1 MEQFEEMY
9 DICPFCGYEVGTP
22 AEDAIHLNPGTMLH
36 DRYIMGRVLGY
47 GGFGVTYIGWD
58 GKLEQKVAI
67 KEYLPSEFSTRMPG
81 QTCVTIFNGDKS
93 EQFAAGLDKF
103 VDEGNRLAK
112 FMNEQGIVKIYDS
125 FQENDTAYIVMEYL
139 EGETLAQRL
148 EREGT
153 IPEDE
158 AVGMLMPIMESLK
171 AVHEEGIIHRD
182 ISPDNIFLKSDG
194 TVKLIDFGASRY
206 ATTTYSRSLTVIV
219 KPGYSPEEQYRSS
232 GDQGPHTDVYSLAAT
247 LYKMITGKRPPDA
260 MDRRKKIESKNV
272 DLLLEP
278 TRINKSIS
286 VNRENA
292 ILNALNI
299 RIEDRTPDIET
310 FMQEINADP
319 PAKRRAGHIKK
330 IDVLSWPLWLKIL
343 IPSLLAVVITMGTLL
358 ATGVIKFSSLFNS
371 TLNTPDGYLQM
382 PDLYGTK
389 YDGLEKELSKYEYK
403 NVKAYKGINY
413 TIIESIESEYAET
426 GTVVY
431 QDIPAGSFITKSDK
445 VGLKVN
451 RGTGVLEAVN
461 GVSTVPFVVGSS
473 QEEAIEMLT
482 KAGLKYAVKEAY
494 NDNVDAGL
502 VSEQSIEFGK
512 EVAEG
517 TEITITVS
525 KGPEA
530 FDVPNVVGM
539 DYEEAEALLYNKGLI
554 PVRKDKETSQYPEN
568 QVIAQSPSGEKVKNG
583 DSVELTVATSE
594 PAVSV
599 TDVSGMTAAQAKS
612 ALEKQGLKVVT
623 ANSYSDTVEK
633 GKVISQT
640 PAAGS
645 SAAAGSTVTLI
656 ISDGPEEITV
666 PNVKGKTQATAQST
680 LEGEGFN
687 TTVTTQFDEKVE
699 QGKVISQS
707 PASGTKAKRGDT
719 VNIVVSLGSSKGGE
733 NGKETGEQE
742 KAVTVPDVTGKSESA
757 AKSALQGQGLTV
769 KTTEEY
775 NDTVASGN
783 VVSQTPGGGSS
794 ARKGD
799 TVTLVISK
807 GKEPVSVSDVVGKSE
822 STAKSALEKQGF
834 TVKTT
839 EEYSDTVA
847 SGNVISQEPKSGSTG
862 YKGDT
867 ITLVVSK
874 GKEPITI
881 ADVVGKTEAEAKSTL
896 EKQKFTVKS
905 SSVYSDTVAQGK
917 VISQSPKAGS
927 TGYKDD
933 TISITVSKGKQ
944 PVNVTFNA
952 NGGSVETSSKTVY
965 HSDTYGT
972 LPTPSKDGY
981 DFDGWFTSS
990 SGGTPITSSTKV
1002 TATSNQTLYAH
1013 WSAME
1018 ITVTFNANGG
1028 SVSQSSKKVT
1038 FDSTYSTLP
1047 TPTRTG
1053 YTFEGWF
1060 TDSTGGSQISSSTEV
1075 TVTSSSQTLYA
1086 HWSAIPIKVTFN
1098 ANGGSVSQSS
1108 ATVYYGNTYG
1118 SLPIPTRD
1126 YYSFNGWFTSSSGG
1140 NKVTSSTV
1148 VSSTSNHTLF
1158 AQWTE
1163 NSVSGWVL
1171 ESEVPSGTKIVDTKT
1186 QYRYK
1191 DKQTT
1196 TAASSP
1202 GSGWSQNGV
1211 NNTNY
1216 GNWGS
1221 NQTTTTKP
1229 TESDTLKIVS
1239 QTTTYNYYHYCS
1251 KYNNKWNV
1259 DSVWVNSSS
1268 KRHTYSTTKSLPSY
1282 TINADQ
1288 GGRRT
1293 EAYGYQNCTNQ
1304 HACEYNFYTW
1314 WLESTVTTYTY
1325 QTRTKTIIYNWYK
1338 WTDWSSWSDSAVS
1351 SSSTREVQTR
1361 KLCRYRA
1368 K

>member
-1 MEQFEEMY
+1 MSQRCLGCMEQFEEMY

-530 FDVPNVVGM
+530 FDVPSVVGM

-839 EEYSDTVA
+839 EEYSDTTA

-927 TGYKDD
+927 TGYKGD

-944 PVNVTFNA
+944 PVNLTFNA
-952 NGGSVETSSKTVY
+952 NGGSIERDYGDKLSWIVY
-965 HSDTYGT
+965 HSDIYGN
-972 LPTPSKDGY
+972 LPTPTRTGY
-981 DFDGWFTSS
+981 DFDGWFTAS
-990 SGGTPITSSTKV
+990 SGGSQITYSTKV
-1002 TATSNQTLYAH
+1002 TATSDQTLYAH

-1038 FDSTYSTLP
+1038 FDSTYGTLP
-1047 TPTRTG
+1047 TPTRTS
-1053 YTFEGWF
+1053 YDFDGWF
-1060 TDSTGGSQISSSTEV
+1060 TSSSGGTQI
-1075 TVTSSSQTLYA
+1075 TSSTKVTTDSDQTLYA
-1086 HWSAIPIKVTFN
+1086 RWSAKEITVTFN

-1108 ATVYYGNTYG
+1108 KKVAFDSTYG
-1118 SLPIPTRD
+1118 TLPTPTRSG
-1126 YYSFNGWFTSSSGG
+1126 YTFNGWFTASSGG
-1140 NKVTSSTV
+1140 SQVSSSTKVTA
-1148 VSSTSNHTLF
+1148 TSNHTLY
-1158 AQWTE
+1158 AQWTIITYTISYNNNGGTGRANPSQTKTYGQNITIQYTYE
-1163 NSVSGWVL
+1163 PQKDGYRFRGWSTNPNATSYQYWAGDTYSANASATLYAVWEKRYYNLSSYSGSVTVPKNKVTVNLANADPCSYAESQNYTGYKVPVPNVTTSSNNGDLWGCAPMWEVVSGNAVVMYNNGDSYL
-1171 ESEVPSGTKIVDTKT
+1171 VVKDSGTYKLR
-1186 QYRYK
+1186 YRFV
-1191 DKQTT
+1191 
-1196 TAASSP
+1196 
-1202 GSGWSQNGV
+1202 GGR
-1211 NNTNY
+1211 
-1216 GNWGS
+1216 
-1221 NQTTTTKP
+1221 
-1229 TESDTLKIVS
+1229 SDVYTYYITLK
-1239 QTTTYNYYHYCS
+1239 
-1251 KYNNKWNV
+1251 
-1259 DSVWVNSSS
+1259 
-1268 KRHTYSTTKSLPSY
+1268 
-1282 TINADQ
+1282 
-1288 GGRRT
+1288 
-1293 EAYGYQNCTNQ
+1293 
-1304 HACEYNFYTW
+1304 
-1314 WLESTVTTYTY
+1314 
-1325 QTRTKTIIYNWYK
+1325 
-1338 WTDWSSWSDSAVS
+1338 
-1351 SSSTREVQTR
+1351 
-1361 KLCRYRA
+1361 
-1368 K
+1368 

>member
-1 MEQFEEMY
+1 MSQRCLGCMEQFEEMY

-158 AVGMLMPIMESLK
+158 AVEMLMPIMESLK

-539 DYEEAEALLYNKGLI
+539 GYEEAEALLYNKGLI

-594 PAVSV
+594 PAISV

-839 EEYSDTVA
+839 EEYSDMVA

-944 PVNVTFNA
+944 PVYVTFNA
-952 NGGSVETSSKTVY
+952 NGGSVETSSKIVY
-965 HSDTYGT
+965 HSDTYST

-981 DFDGWFTSS
+981 DFGGWFTASN
-990 SGGTPITSSTKV
+990 GGSQVFSSTKV
-1002 TATSNQTLYAH
+1002 TATSNHTLYAQWSAMEITVTFNANGGSVSTGSKKVTFDSTYGTLPTPTRTGYDFDGWFTASSGGSQVSSSTKVTTDSDQTLYAR
-1013 WSAME
+1013 WSAKE

-1028 SVSQSSKKVT
+1028 SVSQSSKKVA
-1038 FDSTYSTLP
+1038 FDSTYGTLP
-1047 TPTRTG
+1047 TPTRSG
-1053 YTFEGWF
+1053 YT
-1060 TDSTGGSQISSSTEV
+1060 
-1075 TVTSSSQTLYA
+1075 
-1086 HWSAIPIKVTFN
+1086 
-1098 ANGGSVSQSS
+1098 
-1108 ATVYYGNTYG
+1108 
-1118 SLPIPTRD
+1118 
-1126 YYSFNGWFTSSSGG
+1126 FNGWFTASSGG
-1140 NKVTSSTV
+1140 SQVSSSTKVTA
-1148 VSSTSNHTLF
+1148 TSNHTLY
-1158 AQWTE
+1158 AQWSEIFYTYDIKYI
-1163 NSVSGWVL
+1163 SVN
-1171 ESEVPSGTKIVDTKT
+1171 GTDLGSDKITKAAGSTNKVTPPTKT
-1186 QYRYK
+1186 GYDTPSSQNITWDSKSKTITFRYSP
-1191 DKQTT
+1191 
-1196 TAASSP
+1196 SSVNP
-1202 GSGWSQNGV
+1202 GSSSYDLVDSSVGTWATAHINYTIIGRTSNTVTIRATCTMVKNKNIYTPYSYSFNCGSSDPQIVAFNEWNHLKDASKTVSVDVTISAGTGAG
-1211 NNTNY
+1211 NTNI
-1216 GNWGS
+1216 S
-1221 NQTTTTKP
+1221 SRIIP
-1229 TESDTLKIVS
+1229 R
-1239 QTTTYNYYHYCS
+1239 NYYGTAL
-1251 KYNNKWNV
+1251 
-1259 DSVWVNSSS
+1259 NSSW
-1268 KRHTYSTTKSLPSY
+1268 HTDRVYYP
-1282 TINADQ
+1282 
-1288 GGRRT
+1288 
-1293 EAYGYQNCTNQ
+1293 AY
-1304 HACEYNFYTW
+1304 
-1314 WLESTVTTYTY
+1314 
-1325 QTRTKTIIYNWYK
+1325 
-1338 WTDWSSWSDSAVS
+1338 
-1351 SSSTREVQTR
+1351 
-1361 KLCRYRA
+1361 
-1368 K
+1368 

>member
-1 MEQFEEMY
+1 MSQRCLGCMEQFEEMY

-881 ADVVGKTEAEAKSTL
+881 ADVVGKTEAEAKNTL
-896 EKQKFTVKS
+896 EKQTFKVTTTS
-905 SSVYSDTVAQGK
+905 EYSDTVK
-917 VISQSPKAGS
+917 KDYVISQNPKAGTTKYKGDTIALVIS
-927 TGYKDD
+927 KGKEPITIPNVVGKTQSQAMSNLRVQNLDSETTQAYSATVERGYVISQNPSAGWIVYKDD
-933 TISITVSKGKQ
+933 TVSLTISLGKQ
-944 PVNVTFNA
+944 PITVTFEA
-952 NGGSVETSSKTVY
+952 NGGTCSSSGKTVY

-972 LPTPSKDGY
+972 LPT
-981 DFDGWFTSS
+981 
-990 SGGTPITSSTKV
+990 
-1002 TATSNQTLYAH
+1002 ATRS
-1013 WSAME
+1013 
-1018 ITVTFNANGG
+1018 
-1028 SVSQSSKKVT
+1028 
-1038 FDSTYSTLP
+1038 
-1047 TPTRTG
+1047 G
-1053 YTFEGWF
+1053 YT
-1060 TDSTGGSQISSSTEV
+1060 
-1075 TVTSSSQTLYA
+1075 
-1086 HWSAIPIKVTFN
+1086 
-1098 ANGGSVSQSS
+1098 
-1108 ATVYYGNTYG
+1108 
-1118 SLPIPTRD
+1118 
-1126 YYSFNGWFTSSSGG
+1126 FNGWFTSSSGG
-1140 NKVTSSTV
+1140 TKITESTTVTVTS
-1148 VSSTSNHTLF
+1148 NQTLY
-1158 AQWTE
+1158 AQWT
-1163 NSVSGWVL
+1163 
-1171 ESEVPSGTKIVDTKT
+1171 KIEYTLSFS
-1186 QYRYK
+1186 
-1191 DKQTT
+1191 
-1196 TAASSP
+1196 ANG
-1202 GSGWSQNGV
+1202 GSGAPSAQKG
-1211 NNTNY
+1211 Y
-1216 GNWGS
+1216 GYITIS
-1221 NQTTTTKP
+1221 STKP
-1229 TESDTLKIVS
+1229 TRSDYMFLGWSESSSASSASYSAGGSINLTSNKTLYAVWGKRSVTLSRYSDTIRQDLF
-1239 QTTTYNYYHYCS
+1239 NG
-1251 KYNNKWNV
+1251 KYGADNV
-1259 DSVWVNSSS
+1259 TRFVNDN
-1268 KRHTYSTTKSLPSY
+1268 TIYLEYSLPSY
-1282 TINADQ
+1282 SCNNVSDLSGYTGWKVESKPGNATTKIQDGYLYVTQPGTYKLKYYANGYASSEYTLNLSFYFTPWANGWSFFIYADDSKGSYASINKYGQQIDVYSLTL
-1288 GGRRT
+1288 GPSTKNGNG
-1293 EAYGYQNCTNQ
+1293 ECYGYVYCADKNGSY
-1304 HACEYNFYTW
+1304 HYGYVYLFPPKY
-1314 WLESTVTTYTY
+1314 
-1325 QTRTKTIIYNWYK
+1325 
-1338 WTDWSSWSDSAVS
+1338 
-1351 SSSTREVQTR
+1351 
-1361 KLCRYRA
+1361 
-1368 K
+1368 

>member
-112 FMNEQGIVKIYDS
+112 FMSEQGIVKIYDS
-125 FQENDTAYIVMEYL
+125 FEENDTAYIVMEYL

-158 AVGMLMPIMESLK
+158 AVEMLMPIMESLK

-319 PAKRRAGHIKK
+319 PAKRRVGHIKK

-343 IPSLLAVVITMGTLL
+343 IPSMLAVVITMGTLL

-461 GVSTVPFVVGSS
+461 GISTVPFVVGST

-482 KAGLKYAVKEAY
+482 TAGLKYAVKEAY

-502 VSEQSIEFGK
+502 VSAQSIEFGK
-512 EVAEG
+512 EVKEG

-539 DYEEAEALLYNKGLI
+539 DYEEAEALLYNSGLI
-554 PVRKDKETSQYPEN
+554 PVRKDKETSQHPEN
-568 QVIAQSPSGEKVKNG
+568 QVIEQNPKGQKVKNG
-583 DSVELTVATSE
+583 DSIELIVATEE
-594 PAVSV
+594 PTITIADV
-599 TDVSGMTAAQAKS
+599 TGMTAAQAKS
-612 ALEKQGLKVVT
+612 TLEKQGFNVVT

-633 GKVISQT
+633 GKVISQN
-640 PAAGS
+640 PDKGS
-645 SAAAGSTVTLI
+645 SAAAGSTVTVI
-656 ISDGPEEITV
+656 VSDGPEEIKV
-666 PNVKGKTQATAQST
+666 PNVKGKDEAEAQST
-680 LEGEGFN
+680 LESAGFSV
-687 TTVTTQFDEKVE
+687 TKTTQFSENVD

-707 PASGTKAKRGDT
+707 PSSGTKGKRGDT
-719 VNIVVSLGSSKGGE
+719 VNIVVSLGSSKSE
-733 NGKETGEQE
+733 NGKGGDGDSSDATE
-742 KAVTVPDVTGKSESA
+742 KAISVPDVVGKSESA
-757 AKSALQGQGLTV
+757 ATSALKGQGLTV

-775 NDTVASGN
+775 NETVANGN
-783 VVSQTPGGGSS
+783 VVSQSPAAGSS

-799 TVTLVISK
+799 EVTIVISK
-807 GKEPVSVSDVVGKSE
+807 GKEPVTVSDVVGKSE
-822 STAKSALEKQGF
+822 STAKSTLEKQGF

-839 EEYSDTVA
+839 EEYHDTVA
-847 SGNVISQEPKSGSTG
+847 SGNVISQSPNSGSTG
-862 YKGDT
+862 YKGDE
-867 ITLVVSK
+867 ITLVISKGKEPISVADVVGKSESDAKNTLEKQTFKVTTTSEYSDTVANGKVISQNPKAGTTKYKGDTIALVISK

-881 ADVVGKTEAEAKSTL
+881 PNVVGKTQSQAMSNLRVQNLNSETTQS
-896 EKQKFTVKS
+896 
-905 SSVYSDTVAQGK
+905 YSDTVERGY
-917 VISQSPKAGS
+917 VISQNPSAGS
-927 TGYKDD
+927 IGYKDD
-933 TISITVSKGKQ
+933 TVSLTISLGKQ
-944 PVNVTFNA
+944 PITVTFEA
-952 NGGSVETSSKTVY
+952 NGGTCSSSSKTVY

-972 LPTPSKDGY
+972 LPTP
-981 DFDGWFTSS
+981 
-990 SGGTPITSSTKV
+990 
-1002 TATSNQTLYAH
+1002 
-1013 WSAME
+1013 
-1018 ITVTFNANGG
+1018 
-1028 SVSQSSKKVT
+1028 
-1038 FDSTYSTLP
+1038 
-1047 TPTRTG
+1047 TRSG
-1053 YTFEGWF
+1053 YT
-1060 TDSTGGSQISSSTEV
+1060 
-1075 TVTSSSQTLYA
+1075 
-1086 HWSAIPIKVTFN
+1086 
-1098 ANGGSVSQSS
+1098 
-1108 ATVYYGNTYG
+1108 
-1118 SLPIPTRD
+1118 
-1126 YYSFNGWFTSSSGG
+1126 FNGWFTSSSGG
-1140 NKVTSSTV
+1140 TKITESTTVTVTS
-1148 VSSTSNHTLF
+1148 NQTLY
-1158 AQWTE
+1158 AQWTKIE
-1163 NSVSGWVL
+1163 YTLSFNANGGNGA
-1171 ESEVPSGTKIVDTKT
+1171 PSAQKG
-1186 QYRYK
+1186 
-1191 DKQTT
+1191 
-1196 TAASSP
+1196 
-1202 GSGWSQNGV
+1202 
-1211 NNTNY
+1211 Y
-1216 GNWGS
+1216 GNITIS
-1221 NQTTTTKP
+1221 STKP
-1229 TESDTLKIVS
+1229 TRNDYMFLGWSESSSASSASYSAGGSINLTSNKTLYAVWGKRSVTLSRYSDKVTQDIYNGKAGAENVRRFEGDNTIYIRFPLPSVS
-1239 QTTTYNYYHYCS
+1239 
-1251 KYNNKWNV
+1251 YNNVSDLSGYTGWKVESKPSNATTEISNGYLYVTQPGTYKLRYYANGYASGEYTLELSLYFTPYDTWSFFKQPN
-1259 DSVWVNSSS
+1259 DTQGNYSSIPYS
-1268 KRHTYSTTKSLPSY
+1268 SGRHINIISLHHNCY
-1282 TINADQ
+1282 TSRF
-1288 GGRRT
+1288 GGYG
-1293 EAYGYQNCTNQ
+1293 ECYGYVN
-1304 HACEYNFYTW
+1304 YNG
-1314 WLESTVTTYTY
+1314 TYGY
-1325 QTRTKTIIYNWYK
+1325 VYLFKPAY
-1338 WTDWSSWSDSAVS
+1338 
-1351 SSSTREVQTR
+1351 
-1361 KLCRYRA
+1361 
-1368 K
+1368 

>member
-1 MEQFEEMY
+1 MSQRCLGCMEQFEEMY

-112 FMNEQGIVKIYDS
+112 FMSEQGIVKIYDS
-125 FQENDTAYIVMEYL
+125 FEENDTAYIVMEYL

-158 AVGMLMPIMESLK
+158 AVEMLMPIMESLK

-194 TVKLIDFGASRY
+194 SVKLIDFGASRY

-278 TRINKSIS
+278 TKIDKSIS

-292 ILNALNI
+292 ILNAMNI

-319 PAKRRAGHIKK
+319 PAKRRVGHIKK

-461 GVSTVPFVVGSS
+461 GISTVPFVVGST
-473 QEEAIEMLT
+473 QEEAIGMLT
-482 KAGLKYAVKEAY
+482 TAGLKYAVKEAY
-494 NDNVDAGL
+494 DDNVDAGL
-502 VSEQSIEFGK
+502 VSAQSIEFGK
-512 EVAEG
+512 EVKEG
-517 TEITITVS
+517 TEVEITVS

-539 DYEEAEALLYNKGLI
+539 DYEEAEALLYNRGLI
-554 PVRKDKETSQYPEN
+554 PVRKDKETAQYPEN
-568 QVIAQSPSGEKVKNG
+568 QVIEQTPNGEKVKNG
-583 DSVELTVATSE
+583 DSVELTVATKE
-594 PAVSV
+594 PAVTVADV
-599 TDVSGMTAAQAKS
+599 TGMTASQAKS
-612 ALEKQGLKVVT
+612 TLEKQGFKVVT
-623 ANSYSDTVEK
+623 ANAYSDTVEK
-633 GKVISQT
+633 GKVISQN
-640 PAAGS
+640 PDKGS
-645 SAAAGSTVTLI
+645 SAAAGSTVTVI
-656 ISDGPEEITV
+656 VSDGPEQISV
-666 PNVKGKTQATAQST
+666 PNVKGKNEGDAQSI
-680 LEGEGFN
+680 LESAGFS
-687 TTVTTQFDEKVE
+687 TTITTQFSETVA

-707 PASGTKAKRGDT
+707 PSSGTKGKRGDT
-719 VNIVVSLGSSKGGE
+719 VNLVVSLGSQKSSE
-733 NGKETGEQE
+733 NGGGGDGDSSESVE
-742 KAVTVPDVTGKSESA
+742 KTINVPNVVGKTESA
-757 AKSALQGQGLTV
+757 ATSALKSQGLTA

-775 NDTVASGN
+775 NETVASGN
-783 VVSQTPGGGSS
+783 VVSQSPTAGSS

-799 TVTLVISK
+799 TVEIVISK
-807 GKEPVSVSDVVGKSE
+807 GKEPITVSDVVGKSE
-822 STAKSALEKQGF
+822 STAKSTLEKQGF

-839 EEYSDTVA
+839 EEYHDTVA
-847 SGNVISQEPKSGSTG
+847 SGNVISQSPNSGSTG

-867 ITLVVSK
+867 INLVISKGKQPITVADVVGKTESDAKSTLEDQKFTVKSTSVYSDTVESGKVISQDPKAGTTKYKGDTINLVISK
-874 GKEPITI
+874 GKEPITVP
-881 ADVVGKTEAEAKSTL
+881 DVVGNSRSQAISTL
-896 EKQKFTVKS
+896 RSNRFNYELEES
-905 SSVYSDTVAQGK
+905 YSDTVERGY
-917 VISQSPKAGS
+917 VISQNPSAGS
-927 TGYKDD
+927 IGYKNDTVSL
-933 TISITVSKGKQ
+933 TISLGKQ
-944 PVNVTFNA
+944 PISVTFEA
-952 NGGSVETSSKTVY
+952 NGGTCSSSSKTVY
-965 HSDTYGT
+965 HSDAYGT
-972 LPTPSKDGY
+972 LPT
-981 DFDGWFTSS
+981 
-990 SGGTPITSSTKV
+990 
-1002 TATSNQTLYAH
+1002 ATRS
-1013 WSAME
+1013 
-1018 ITVTFNANGG
+1018 
-1028 SVSQSSKKVT
+1028 
-1038 FDSTYSTLP
+1038 
-1047 TPTRTG
+1047 G
-1053 YTFEGWF
+1053 YT
-1060 TDSTGGSQISSSTEV
+1060 
-1075 TVTSSSQTLYA
+1075 
-1086 HWSAIPIKVTFN
+1086 
-1098 ANGGSVSQSS
+1098 
-1108 ATVYYGNTYG
+1108 
-1118 SLPIPTRD
+1118 
-1126 YYSFNGWFTSSSGG
+1126 FNGWFTSSSGG
-1140 NKVTSSTV
+1140 TRITESTTVTVTS
-1148 VSSTSNHTLF
+1148 NQTLY
-1158 AQWTE
+1158 AQWTKIVYTLSYDA
-1163 NSVSGWVL
+1163 NGGSGAPSSQTGNGTIKLSTASPSRSGYVFAGWSVVRDSSNYVYG
-1171 ESEVPSGTKIVDTKT
+1171 SGTNYNLTANATLYAYWLNIKLSKTSDSADYRAITGGSANIYTFKSYNAAGWYTDLPTPNNSTLLGYNAYWELTQGNGRIDGDTLYMFQPGTYKARYHIGNAVSETYTFTLTYGKECSTT
-1186 QYRYK
+1186 QSNNLY
-1191 DKQTT
+1191 
-1196 TAASSP
+1196 SSP
-1202 GSGWSQNGV
+1202 GSNRIGSVPAGAGYVQVTEIYTTGSINSNSYHIWGKV
-1211 NNTNY
+1211 NY
-1216 GNWGS
+1216 GGKTGWI
-1221 NQTTTTKP
+1221 TI
-1229 TESDTLKIVS
+1229 SD
-1239 QTTTYNYYHYCS
+1239 H
-1251 KYNNKWNV
+1251 
-1259 DSVWVNSSS
+1259 D
-1268 KRHTYSTTKSLPSY
+1268 
-1282 TINADQ
+1282 
-1288 GGRRT
+1288 
-1293 EAYGYQNCTNQ
+1293 
-1304 HACEYNFYTW
+1304 
-1314 WLESTVTTYTY
+1314 
-1325 QTRTKTIIYNWYK
+1325 
-1338 WTDWSSWSDSAVS
+1338 
-1351 SSSTREVQTR
+1351 
-1361 KLCRYRA
+1361 
-1368 K
+1368 

>member
-1 MEQFEEMY
+1 MSQRCLGCMEQFEEMY

-36 DRYIMGRVLGY
+36 DRYIMGKVLGY

-371 TLNTPDGYLQM
+371 TLNMPDGYLQM

-666 PNVKGKTQATAQST
+666 PNVKGKTQANAQST

-733 NGKETGEQE
+733 NGKEAGEQE
-742 KAVTVPDVTGKSESA
+742 KAVTVPDVTSKSESA

-822 STAKSALEKQGF
+822 STAKSTLEKQGF

-896 EKQKFTVKS
+896 EKQKFAVKS

-944 PVNVTFNA
+944 PVYVTFNA
-952 NGGSVETSSKTVY
+952 NGGSVETSNKIVY

-1002 TATSNQTLYAH
+1002 TATSEQTLYAH

-1038 FDSTYSTLP
+1038 FDSTYGTLP

-1060 TDSTGGSQISSSTEV
+1060 TDSTGGSQVSSSTEV

-1086 HWSAIPIKVTFN
+1086 QWSAIQYTLSYN
-1098 ANGGSVSQSS
+1098 ANGGSGAPSAQKGYGKITISSTKPTKSDYMFLGWSESSSASS
-1108 ATVYYGNTYG
+1108 ATYSAGGTINLTSNKTLYAVWGKRSVTLSKYSDTIRQDLYNGKSNASNVG
-1118 SLPIPTRD
+1118 SLSGYGYTI
-1126 YYSFNGWFTSSSGG
+1126 YIQFTLPE
-1140 NKVTSSTV
+1140 VTSSKN
-1148 VSSTSNHTLF
+1148 VSDLSGYTGWKMESYPSNATYIFGSKLLSVTQPGIYKMRYYVNGYASDIYSQFVALF
-1158 AQWTE
+1158 
-1163 NSVSGWVL
+1163 
-1171 ESEVPSGTKIVDTKT
+1171 
-1186 QYRYK
+1186 
-1191 DKQTT
+1191 
-1196 TAASSP
+1196 
-1202 GSGWSQNGV
+1202 
-1211 NNTNY
+1211 
-1216 GNWGS
+1216 
-1221 NQTTTTKP
+1221 
-1229 TESDTLKIVS
+1229 
-1239 QTTTYNYYHYCS
+1239 
-1251 KYNNKWNV
+1251 
-1259 DSVWVNSSS
+1259 
-1268 KRHTYSTTKSLPSY
+1268 YSL
-1282 TINADQ
+1282 
-1288 GGRRT
+1288 
-1293 EAYGYQNCTNQ
+1293 
-1304 HACEYNFYTW
+1304 
-1314 WLESTVTTYTY
+1314 
-1325 QTRTKTIIYNWYK
+1325 
-1338 WTDWSSWSDSAVS
+1338 
-1351 SSSTREVQTR
+1351 
-1361 KLCRYRA
+1361 
-1368 K
+1368 

>member
-158 AVGMLMPIMESLK
+158 AVEMLMPIMESLK

-539 DYEEAEALLYNKGLI
+539 GYEEAEALLYNKGLI

-594 PAVSV
+594 PAISV

-839 EEYSDTVA
+839 EEYSDMVA

-944 PVNVTFNA
+944 PVYVTFNA
-952 NGGSVETSSKTVY
+952 NGGSVETSSKIVY
-965 HSDTYGT
+965 HSDTYST

-981 DFDGWFTSS
+981 DFGGWFTASN
-990 SGGTPITSSTKV
+990 GGSQVFSSTKV
-1002 TATSNQTLYAH
+1002 TATSNHTLYAQWSAMEITVTFNANGGSVSTGSKKVTFDSTYGTLPTPTRTGYDFDGWFTASSGGSQVSSSTKVTTDSDQTLYAR
-1013 WSAME
+1013 WSAKE

-1028 SVSQSSKKVT
+1028 SVSQSSKKVA
-1038 FDSTYSTLP
+1038 FDSTYGTLP
-1047 TPTRTG
+1047 TPTRSG
-1053 YTFEGWF
+1053 YT
-1060 TDSTGGSQISSSTEV
+1060 
-1075 TVTSSSQTLYA
+1075 
-1086 HWSAIPIKVTFN
+1086 
-1098 ANGGSVSQSS
+1098 
-1108 ATVYYGNTYG
+1108 
-1118 SLPIPTRD
+1118 
-1126 YYSFNGWFTSSSGG
+1126 FNGWFTASSGG
-1140 NKVTSSTV
+1140 SQVSSSTKVTA
-1148 VSSTSNHTLF
+1148 TSNHTLY
-1158 AQWTE
+1158 AQWSEIFYTYDIKYI
-1163 NSVSGWVL
+1163 SVN
-1171 ESEVPSGTKIVDTKT
+1171 GTDLGSDKITKAAGSTNKVTPPTKT
-1186 QYRYK
+1186 GYDTPSSQNITWDSKSKTITFRYSP
-1191 DKQTT
+1191 
-1196 TAASSP
+1196 SSVNP
-1202 GSGWSQNGV
+1202 GSSSYDLVDSSVGTWATAHINYTIIGRTSNTVTIRATCTMVKNKNIYTPYSYSFNCGSSDPQIVAFNEWNHLKDASKTVSVDVTISAGTGAG
-1211 NNTNY
+1211 NTNI
-1216 GNWGS
+1216 S
-1221 NQTTTTKP
+1221 SRIIP
-1229 TESDTLKIVS
+1229 R
-1239 QTTTYNYYHYCS
+1239 NYYGTAL
-1251 KYNNKWNV
+1251 
-1259 DSVWVNSSS
+1259 NSSW
-1268 KRHTYSTTKSLPSY
+1268 HTDRVYYP
-1282 TINADQ
+1282 
-1288 GGRRT
+1288 
-1293 EAYGYQNCTNQ
+1293 AY
-1304 HACEYNFYTW
+1304 
-1314 WLESTVTTYTY
+1314 
-1325 QTRTKTIIYNWYK
+1325 
-1338 WTDWSSWSDSAVS
+1338 
-1351 SSSTREVQTR
+1351 
-1361 KLCRYRA
+1361 
-1368 K
+1368 